1 MNTYVID
8 SVNGEINWWYYVY
21 YSGGNLER
29 NAERMDHYPWKIG
42 TRIVLYKESEEY
54 ISQIYSIFEEEVVR
68 FTNNNGTV
76 IIPTVIIQ
84 GRTFY
89 EEFHNIAVT
98 SHNTRSDTLQNGVIT
113 ALDIIM
119 TLGDLGYITY
129 ELNWIES
136 LRGAIYVHSYFV
148 EKINTDQTTGR
159 CGFLYEVGDNDFKYP
174 CPNYL
179 FLASDERI
187 LNSPEHLRFF
197 WDCL

>member
-1 MNTYVID
+1 MEGSLT
-8 SVNGEINWWYYVY
+8 
-21 YSGGNLER
+21 
-29 NAERMDHYPWKIG
+29 
-42 TRIVLYKESEEY
+42 
-54 ISQIYSIFEEEVVR
+54 SIFWDAIVWSFFR
-68 FTNNNGTV
+68 WSISLKINSKFTTAALPVLTV
-76 IIPTVIIQ
+76 LNSLQIFIS
-84 GRTFY
+84 
-89 EEFHNIAVT
+89 AVT

-136 LRGAIYVHSYFV
+136 LRGAFYVHSYFV

-174 CPNYL
+174 GPNYI